1 MNMDHW
7 WNDSLTCEDE
17 GLVEKHVFVALL
29 SAQIPLGL
37 PWTWITA
44 CVVRSQRPTAK
55 TCHGRRLKRSSFIV
69 PVFTFGLGVI
79 TLSLLTRDPGD
90 ITEYK
95 VGHAERLY
103 YALWSNL
110 LQLSHSGGQGLCS

>member
-1 MNMDHW
+1 MDDC
-7 WNDSLTCEDE
+7 WNDGLTCEDE
-17 GLVEKHVFVALL
+17 ELVEKRAFVPLL

-37 PWTWITA
+37 PWAWIRA
-44 CVVRSQRPTAK
+44 CVVRSQRPTTK

-90 ITEYK
+90 ITKYK
-95 VGHAERLY
+95 VGHAERLKH
-103 YALWSNL
+103 ALWSNL
-110 LQLSHSGGQGLCS
+110 LQLGHTGGQGLCS